1 MREYG
6 RRVRRGRGRVN
17 YGKKRS
23 KQKEGRIGCLAASLQ
38 CVRRAEERESKRVRV
53 RKKKEVLFSVG
64 SLWRGKNNG
73 PLFILTGTVVT

>member
-38 CVRRAEERESKRVRV
+38 CVRRAEERE
-53 RKKKEVLFSVG
+53 
-64 SLWRGKNNG
+64 
-73 PLFILTGTVVT
+73 